1 MARDQIDMTLVESRD
16 DLVRWLE
23 QGVKPKAEFRLG
35 TEHEK
40 FAFTRNRHAPVPY
53 EGERSIRALL
63 EGMQML
69 LGWEPIVDAGNLI
82 GLLDVTGGGAISLEP
97 GGQFELSGA
106 AVETLH
112 ETSAE
117 LMAHLAQV
125 EQVAQPLGIGFLG
138 MGMTPKWSRA
148 EMPVMPKGRYRIMTA
163 YMPKVGNHGLDMM
176 YRTCTV
182 QANLD
187 FCSEAD
193 MVKKLRVGI
202 ALQPVATA
210 LFANSPFTEGKPN
223 GFLSFRSQIW
233 LDTDKDRTG
242 MLPWAFEPGMGF
254 ERWVDYALDVPMYFV
269 KRGDRYIDAAG
280 QSFRELLAGKLPAL
294 PGERATF
301 SDWANHLSTIF
312 PEVRLKRYLEMR
324 GADSGPWRRLPALP
338 AFWVGLLYDD
348 RSLDAA
354 WDLVKGWTAQQRQQ
368 LREAVPRHGFKAKM
382 NGRTA
387 LDLARE
393 CLELARAGLTR
404 RKRLDAGGSDETRYL
419 KPIEFFVERGITPAE
434 ALLEKYHGSWRRSVE
449 PAFEEQ
455 ESVFGNQEIG
465 VH

>member
-1 MARDQIDMTLVESRD
+1 MARDQIDMTPVETRD

-23 QGVKPKAEFRLG
+23 GGVKPKAEFRLG

-53 EGERSIRALL
+53 DGERSIRALL

-117 LMAHLAQV
+117 LMAHLAQL
-125 EQVAQPLGIGFLG
+125 EQVARPLGIGFLG

-182 QANLD
+182 QVNLD

-193 MVKKLRVGI
+193 MVKKLRVGL
-202 ALQPVATA
+202 AMQPVATA

-233 LDTDKDRTG
+233 LDTDTDRTG

-269 KRGDRYIDAAG
+269 KRGDKYMDVAG
-280 QSFRELLAGKLPAL
+280 QSFRDLLAGKLADL
-294 PGERATF
+294 PGERATL
-301 SDWANHLSTIF
+301 SDWANHLTSIF
-312 PEVRLKRYLEMR
+312 PEVRLKRFLEMR
-324 GADSGPWRRLPALP
+324 GADSGPWHRLVALP
-338 AFWVGLLYDD
+338 AFWVGLLYDEP
-348 RSLDAA
+348 SLDAA
-354 WDLVKGWTAQQRQQ
+354 WDLVKGWSASQRQQ
-368 LREAVPRHGFKAKM
+368 WREEVPRLGLKASIA
-382 NGRTA
+382 GRPTSDRA
-387 LDLARE
+387 KQCLDLASAALGR
-393 CLELARAGLTR
+393 CTR
-404 RKRLDAGGSDETRYL
+404 RDAAGRDETIYL
-419 KPIEFFVERGITPAE
+419 ASIEAFLERGITPAE
-434 ALLEKYHGSWRRSVE
+434 ELLEKFHGPWHGSVE

-455 ESVFGNQEIG
+455 E
-465 VH
+465 HR